1 MALNLTVI
9 FGSVRSVRRG
19 IRAVRYLERAF
30 AERGHTV
37 TTVDPVEYRLPLLD
51 KMYKEYPKGFAAFV
65 SRLCPLSTR
74 NTKTEELRVRRGLR
88 VFAMSC
94 RC

>member
-30 AERGHTV
+30 AALKAQRENGV
-37 TTVDPVEYRLPLLD
+37 PY
-51 KMYKEYPKGFAAFV
+51 
-65 SRLCPLSTR
+65 
-74 NTKTEELRVRRGLR
+74 
-88 VFAMSC
+88 
-94 RC
+94 